1 MGLRASFSVTSDL
14 GYPDMVGLTF
24 PDYSEGNEV
33 FVNRFLE
40 AAKDLVPV
48 DTGALKRSIDADCD
62 DDEITCVATEEYAQY
77 VEYGTV
83 NMQEQPYF
91 EPALIS
97 ALMAAR
103 PIWNAAVQDAE
114 TEEMERMEEEE
125 EEAEREGAN
134 GNREKSGLGESIGRA
149 AMYGIGKS
157 FGFSFGGLLL
167 GAVIGG
173 IIAGIINIIGD
184 MLGGAGSSSH
194 TFFGTASFSEMSEI
208 YSGSLENMNVEIT

>member
-1 MGLRASFSVTSDL
+1 MGLRASFSVTADM
-14 GYPDMVGLTF
+14 GYPGMVGLTF
-24 PDYSEGNEV
+24 VDYSEGNEV

-40 AAKDLVPV
+40 DAKKLVPV
-48 DTGALKRSIDADCD
+48 DTGALRRSIDADCD

-77 VEYGTV
+77 VEYGTT

-103 PIWNAAVQDAE
+103 PLWNQAMQDAQ

-134 GNREKSGLGESIGRA
+134 GNREKSGLGDSIGRA

-157 FGFSFGGLLL
+157 FGFSFGGLIL
-167 GAVIGG
+167 GAIIGG
-173 IIAGIINIIGD
+173 IIAGIINIIED
-184 MLGGAGSSSH
+184 MFSGAGGSSH